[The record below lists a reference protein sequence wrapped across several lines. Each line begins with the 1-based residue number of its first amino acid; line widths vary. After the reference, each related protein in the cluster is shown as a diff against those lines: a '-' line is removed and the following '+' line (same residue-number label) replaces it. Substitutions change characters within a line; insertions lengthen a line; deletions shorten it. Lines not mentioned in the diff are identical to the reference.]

1 MKGETNIPGMS
12 KVCSKALNGNYI
24 QYCEGMSYRFI
35 ISVGDPET
43 SAVPINKERSL
54 IYSQIEKVE
63 GFGRNKEETKSNL
76 SIGEIQKGEDN
87 QRESP
92 AEIGGLG
99 GKRKERKK
107 EKERVHDVATSL
119 RTQSLNTLF
128 TDRSLLIS
136 ALLIFFY

>member
-43 SAVPINKERSL
+43 
-54 IYSQIEKVE
+54 SQIEKVE

-107 EKERVHDVATSL
+107 EKERVHDVNAL
-119 RTQSLNTLF
+119 RIHE
-128 TDRSLLIS
+128 IS
-136 ALLIFFY
+136 ALRML